1 MAYTLLDAVFSGI
14 MANTPV
20 MAIKAMHATDAQ
32 LQLPVAMASIGIFT
46 SVFTGVSMASRRKK
60 PFVLVPG
67 MAMGISALIMAWMHS
82 AGWFLA
88 LSGMISIFDFS
99 VRPAIPSIVR
109 SIYPEHCR
117 SHVSGTL
124 RQYAAILF
132 LVSSLS
138 FAILLTSSG
147 ANVWPMIRWQL
158 SAAGVL
164 SLASFLCFRQLPRHG
179 DGSLAE
185 SENAPGIA
193 GNSWREWPMLTPFRD
208 ARFRRYLAAFFVF
221 ATSTLFYT
229 GIIAPVFSHDL
240 GYGYAGTTI
249 LIHIVPAIGA
259 FAGGG
264 RLTAWFDR
272 TTVWKSFAVVTFLWA
287 IDPLILSFFP
297 SVLPLVVVARLIR
310 GPATVGSLVLSYYT
324 GVHAFALPGR
334 DTSCYMAAMFL
345 INGLARLLGPVGA
358 AVLSGHLSHSGILAI
373 GGTGVLAA
381 SAMFLSFDPREPVR
395 REMSGAATAA

>member
-1 MAYTLLDAVFSGI
+1 MEYTLLDAVFAGI

-20 MAIKAMHATDAQ
+20 MAIKAMGATDAQ
-32 LQLPVAMASIGIFT
+32 LQLPVAMASIGIFA
-46 SVFTGVSMASRRKK
+46 SVFTGVTMASRRKK
-60 PFVLVPG
+60 PFVTVPG

-88 LSGMISIFDFS
+88 LSGMISIFDFA

-124 RQYAAILF
+124 RQYAAVVF
-132 LVSSLS
+132 LISSLT
-138 FAILLTSSG
+138 FALLLTSSG
-147 ANVWPMIRWQL
+147 TEVWPMIRFQL

-164 SLASFLCFRQLPRHG
+164 SILSFLCFNQLPRHG

-185 SENAPGIA
+185 SVNAPGIA
-193 GNSWREWPMLTPFRD
+193 GDYWRDWPMLAPFRD
-208 ARFRRYLAAFFVF
+208 ARFCRYLAAFFVF

-229 GIIAPVFSHDL
+229 GIIAPVFSRDL
-240 GYGYAGTTI
+240 GYGYAGTTM

-272 TTVWKSFAVVTFLWA
+272 TSVWKSFALVTLLWA
-287 IDPLILSFFP
+287 IDPLILAFFP
-297 SVLPLVVVARLIR
+297 AALPLVVVARLLR
-310 GPATVGSLVLSYYT
+310 GPATVGSLVLAYYT

-334 DTSCYMAAMFL
+334 DTTCYMSAMFL
-345 INGLARLLGPVGA
+345 IDGLARLLGPVGA
-358 AVLSGHLSHSGILAI
+358 ALLSGRLSHSGILMI

-381 SAMFLSFDPREPVR
+381 SAMFLSFDP
-395 REMSGAATAA
+395 ATKKRTFEFIASVP